1 MQSLRTYLQRSS
13 MFQFHVPLPILL
25 GSYHTHFS
33 SLGKVDMATVQKVEI
48 KLSDEDKRRQQ
59 LAESKPPLSE
69 ILNLHD
75 FEAGLSV
82 YSYLLLRSYSA
93 YMEAIA
99 RDVMQGKAWAYYSSA
114 ADDEIAVRENHAAYH
129 R

>member
-1 MQSLRTYLQRSS
+1 MLLSIGKIDPKSVTHKAKEKSPEELRREK
-13 MFQFHVPLPILL
+13 LL
-25 GSYHTHFS
+25 
-33 SLGKVDMATVQKVEI
+33 DA
-48 KLSDEDKRRQQ
+48 R
-59 LAESKPPLSE
+59 PPLDE